1 MNKRLVATVLALLFL
16 TPAPGPFAAEKKS
29 AAPEAATA
37 ENAETDADSAPTQP
51 AEKAEKGD
59 KGGIS
64 MNFSGADIG
73 VLIKYVSEMTG
84 KNFVVNDKVQGKV
97 TILSP
102 KKVSKDE
109 AYKVFESILAVYGFT
124 AVPAGDVIKIVP
136 NIDAKTLGGTKERSE
151 SLPPSVRDLM
161 VTRLIPLRY
170 ITADNMVNA
179 LKPLV
184 PNTSYIAPYQ
194 QSNTVIIV
202 DLASNVDRLMS
213 IIEKLDVEGRETSIT
228 VLQLKHASA
237 KDITAKINSLV
248 GREPGK
254 PPIPTE
260 AGNIVIA
267 EERLNSLIV
276 VGNEMFVNKVRL
288 IVAQLDVES
297 PPGRQE
303 IHVVYLHHANATDL
317 TAVLNQILAGEQKRT
332 AGQPQQDIATV
343 TADKSTNSIIVT
355 SSQEQF
361 VNIRRVLDKLDV
373 QRRQVFVE
381 AIIFEIRADK
391 AKQLGVEWRSTQNN
405 PNGVQVIGGT
415 NFGNINAVAANPL
428 GAAGQLGLV
437 IGAVDGTVTFG
448 GVTFANIG
456 ALLTALQSDTD
467 VNILSTPTLL
477 TTDNEEAKLFVGQ
490 NVPFLQSSAQ
500 TTGGTPIVNVQRQD
514 IGTIMKLTP
523 SISENK
529 FVRLKLYT
537 ETSSVSPTQLAKA
550 QDIITFKRTAETVVV
565 VKDSQNIIIGGLIQD
580 QVQDVTNQVPILGSI
595 PIIGWLFKSVSKEVT
610 KTNLLI
616 FLTPHIIDNVQD
628 MDEVTGK
635 NINLLEKIGGG
646 KLEPGAKPGHGIG
659 PTHTSNVETPA
670 SADAPDKAAEPQPPA
685 TNGEDPKN

>member
-16 TPAPGPFAAEKKS
+16 TPAPSPYAAEKKS
-29 AAPEAATA
+29 PGPEAATA
-37 ENAETDADSAPTQP
+37 ENGETDEAPTQP
-51 AEKAEKGD
+51 TEKAEKGD

-84 KNFVVNDKVQGKV
+84 KNFVLNDKVQGKV

-102 KKVSKDE
+102 KKVSRDE

-136 NIDAKTLGGTKERSE
+136 TMEAKTLGGTVERTE
-151 SLPPSVRDLM
+151 PLPSSVRDQM
-161 VTRLIPLRY
+161 ITRLIPLRH

-184 PNTSYIAPYQ
+184 PATSYIAPYQ

-202 DLASNVDRLMS
+202 DLASNIDRLMS

-254 PPIPTE
+254 PPPPPTE
-260 AGNIVIA
+260 AGNIVIS

-276 VGNEMFVNKVRL
+276 VGNEMFVNKVRY

-303 IHVVYLHHANATDL
+303 IHVVYLHHANAADL
-317 TAVLNQILAGEQKRT
+317 TAVLTQIMAGEQKRT

-343 TADKSTNSIIVT
+343 TADKSTNSIIIT

-361 VNIRRVLDKLDV
+361 VNIRMVLDKLDI

-391 AKQLGVEWRSTQNN
+391 AKQFGVEWRSTQNN
-405 PNGVQVIGGT
+405 PNGVQAIGGT

-428 GAAGQLGLV
+428 AAAGQMGLV
-437 IGAVDGTVTFG
+437 VGAVNGTVTFG
-448 GVTFANIG
+448 GVTYANVG

-537 ETSSVSPTQLAKA
+537 ETSSISPTQLSKA

-580 QVQDVTNQVPILGSI
+580 TIQDVTNQVPFLGSI
-595 PIIGWLFKSVSKEVT
+595 PLIGWLFKSVSKEVT

-616 FLTPHIIDNVQD
+616 FLTPHIIDNVQE
-628 MDEVTGK
+628 MDDVTSK
-635 NINLLEKIGGG
+635 NMDLLKKIGGP
-646 KLEPGAKPGHGIG
+646 KLEPGLIPGHGIG
-659 PTHTSNVETPA
+659 PSSSSTQETPA
-670 SADAPDKAAEPQPPA
+670 
-685 TNGEDPKN
+685 TTGGEHKN

>member
-1 MNKRLVATVLALLFL
+1 MNMNKRLVATVIALLFL
-16 TPAPGPFAAEKKS
+16 TPAPAPS
-29 AAPEAATA
+29 AADKKYAGPEAATA
-37 ENAETDADSAPTQP
+37 ENAEADAAPTRP
-51 AEKAEKGD
+51 TDKAEKGD

-84 KNFVVNDKVQGKV
+84 KNFVVNDKVLGKV

-136 NIDAKTLGGTKERSE
+136 TMEAKTLGGTYEKSQPL
-151 SLPPSVRDLM
+151 SPSVRDQM
-161 VTRLIPLRY
+161 ITRLIPLGH
-170 ITADNMVNA
+170 ISADNMVNA
-179 LKPLV
+179 LRPLV
-184 PNTSYIAPYQ
+184 PATSYIAPYQ

-202 DLASNVDRLMS
+202 DLASNIDRLVS

-237 KDITAKINSLV
+237 KDVTAKINSLV
-248 GREPGK
+248 GQGPGK
-254 PPIPTE
+254 PPPPPTE

-317 TAVLNQILAGEQKRT
+317 TAVFNQILAGEQKRT

-361 VNIRRVLDKLDV
+361 ANIKRVLDKLDI

-391 AKQLGVEWRSTQNN
+391 AKQFGIEWRSTQNN
-405 PNGVQVIGGT
+405 PTGVQAIGGT

-428 GAAGQLGLV
+428 AAAGQLGLV

-467 VNILSTPTLL
+467 VNILSTPNLL

-537 ETSSVSPTQLAKA
+537 ETSSISPTQLSKA

-580 QVQDVTNQVPILGSI
+580 QVQDVVNQVPYLGSI
-595 PIIGWLFKSVSKEVT
+595 PILGWLFKSVSKQTT
-610 KTNLLI
+610 KTNLMI
-616 FLTPHIIDNVQD
+616 FLTPHIIDNVQE

-635 NINLLEKIGGG
+635 NMDLLEKIGGH
-646 KLEPGAKPGHGIG
+646 KLEPGVKPGHGIG
-659 PTHTSNVETPA
+659 PSHSSTTDT
-670 SADAPDKAAEPQPPA
+670 PA
-685 TNGEDPKN
+685 TNGDEHKN